1 MSFKKDLIAFKENQS
16 VQEFTKRNFASY
28 FVYAKKGVNMD

>member
-1 MSFKKDLIAFKENQS
+1 MSFKKDLIAFKKES
-16 VQEFTKRNFASY
+16 ILFQEFTKNFASY